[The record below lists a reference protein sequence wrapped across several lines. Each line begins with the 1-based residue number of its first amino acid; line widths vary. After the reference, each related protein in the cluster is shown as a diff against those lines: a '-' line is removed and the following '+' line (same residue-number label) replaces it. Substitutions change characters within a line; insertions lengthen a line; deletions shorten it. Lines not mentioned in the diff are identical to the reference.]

1 MKINELLSLIKEDY
15 QRYLKL
21 ENKEFKWGKFVAR
34 IFFSESFSI
43 TFWFRICS
51 YLNTKKN
58 IFVRLLLKLMSFC
71 YRMNEHHLG
80 IELPIGTRVMGGVKF
95 CHYGTIVI
103 NENSIIGKNV
113 TLHHGCTLGC
123 IFEGAHKG
131 SPVLG
136 NHVVMFPGSKVVGN
150 VHIGNNVVIAA
161 NSVVT
166 KDIPDNC
173 IVGGIPARIL
183 SEDSSNFFIG
193 RNNVVF

>member
-1 MKINELLSLIKEDY
+1 MKKGMP
-15 QRYLKL
+15 L
-21 ENKEFKWGKFVAR
+21 EGLRWSRDSGSALYDTPQTAV
-34 IFFSESFSI
+34 
-43 TFWFRICS
+43 
-51 YLNTKKN
+51 
-58 IFVRLLLKLMSFC
+58 
-71 YRMNEHHLG
+71 LG
-80 IELPIGTRVMGGVKF
+80 RAGGVKF

-150 VHIGNNVVIAA
+150 VHIENNVVIAA